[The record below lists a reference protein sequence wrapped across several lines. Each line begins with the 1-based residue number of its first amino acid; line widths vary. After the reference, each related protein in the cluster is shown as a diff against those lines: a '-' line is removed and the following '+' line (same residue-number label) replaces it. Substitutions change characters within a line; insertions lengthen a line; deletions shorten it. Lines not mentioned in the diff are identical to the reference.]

1 MKAPRISLSDYIPR
15 IQTQRLFLQI
25 LSQGQDP
32 MSNKAANFEG
42 RNAFEERVEETLQRA
57 EAGVAFFGSYEQ
69 SQIGQF
75 NYELKTMVSQLSR
88 SHA

>member
-1 MKAPRISLSDYIPR
+1 
-15 IQTQRLFLQI
+15 
-25 LSQGQDP
+25 

-57 EAGVAFFGSYEQ
+57 EVGVAFFGSCEQ